1 MTKSGVYNHNIE
13 ELPIAV
19 IDFETTGMMPGNDR
33 VVEVSVVKV
42 EPGKEPYI
50 AFDTLVNPCRNVGA
64 TYIHGIRNSDVED
77 APVFEEIAGDFVD
90 SLSGCM
96 VAAYNVYF
104 DIKFLRHELAM
115 AGVDW
120 EVPHF
125 CLMYMR
131 KMLDIGDRCSLDLA
145 CQKHNITLE
154 NAHTAG
160 ADALASA
167 KLMDVYF
174 EQMRQRNI
182 KTYKHLSLLKRYK
195 FIDSFENSPLPTCEN
210 FNLKPTGKTLS
221 RMPNLS

>member
-1 MTKSGVYNHNIE
+1 LQYSGVHEHFIE

-19 IDFETTGMMPGNDR
+19 IDFETTGMQPGGDR

-42 EPGKEPYI
+42 ESGKEPYI
-50 AFDTLVNPCRNVGA
+50 AFDTLINPRRSVGA

-77 APVFEEIAGDFVD
+77 APYFEEIAGDFVD
-90 SLSGCM
+90 SLSGCI

-104 DIKFLRHELAM
+104 DIKFLRHELAL
-115 AGVDW
+115 AGIEQ

-131 KMLDIGDRCSLDLA
+131 KMLDIGDRCNLECA
-145 CQKHNITLE
+145 CLE
-154 NAHTAG
+154 HGIPLVNAHTAG

-167 KLMDVYF
+167 KLMDIYF

-182 KTYKHLSLLKRYK
+182 KTYKHLSLLRRYK
-195 FIDSFENSPLPTCEN
+195 FVDSFCHSPLRGSQELG
-210 FNLKPTGKTLS
+210 LKPSGKAVS
-221 RMPNLS
+221 RMAQYV

>member
-1 MTKSGVYNHNIE
+1 MNTSGVYDCRVD

-19 IDFETTGMMPGNDR
+19 IDFETTGMQPGIDR
-33 VVEVSVVKV
+33 VVEVSVVRV

-50 AFDTLVNPCRNVGA
+50 AFDTLVNPCRSVGA

-77 APVFEEIAGDFVD
+77 APLFEEIAGDFVD
-90 SLSGCM
+90 SLAGCI

-104 DIKFLRHELAM
+104 DMKFLRYELEL
-115 AGVDW
+115 AGVDY

-131 KMLDIGDRCSLDLA
+131 KMLGVGDRCNLELA
-145 CQKHNITLE
+145 CEAHNISLV

-174 EQMRQRNI
+174 EAMRN
-182 KTYKHLSLLKRYK
+182 KNVTTYKHLSKLHKYK
-195 FIDSFENSPLPTCEN
+195 FVDSFKHAPLPTAQS
-210 FNLKPTGKTLS
+210 FNLKPTGKTVS
-221 RMPNLS
+221 RMSGV